1 MATYQIL
8 FWQDL
13 PSQIR
18 AWDDADDVNLE
29 LGPRFMARIDQSA
42 QLKGLTG
49 ADEYLAQWHW
59 SEEQER
65 KGTAQEVAQALQK
78 ELEARF
84 P

>member
-1 MATYQIL
+1 MAAYQIL
-8 FWQDL
+8 FWLDI

-18 AWDDADDVNLE
+18 VWDDSDDINLE
-29 LGPRFMARIDQSA
+29 LGPRFMARIDQAA
-42 QLKGLTG
+42 QMKGLTG

-59 SEEQER
+59 SEEMER
-65 KGTAQEVAQALQK
+65 EGTARDVAQALKK